1 MIISHHISS
10 NHLPQSFRCLHA
22 LCSMFTFICHK
33 PACSMQYVYLHMSEA
48 CMLHTVC
55 LPSYV
60 RSLHATCSMF
70 TFMSEACMLHTE
82 CLPYVRSLHALCSMI
97 IFICQKH
104 ACSMQYDYLHMSEA
118 CMLHTECLP
127 SYVRNRHALCSM
139 ITLHISLWFENNHHH

>member
-1 MIISHHISS
+1 MTKCDHISS
-10 NHLPQSFRCLHA
+10 HLIKSFA
-22 LCSMFTFICHK
+22 SIFQM
-33 PACSMQYVYLHMSEA
+33 PACSMQYVYLHMSQA
-48 CMLHTVC
+48 CMFHAVC

-60 RSLHATCSMF
+60 TSLHAPYSMF
-70 TFMSEACMLHTE
+70 TIICQKPTCHMQYVYLH
-82 CLPYVRSLHALCSMI
+82 VRSLHAPYRM
-97 IFICQKH
+97 FTICQKP